1 LAVIYDAQGRGI
13 DTNNPLPIKHSA
25 SDIIQPVE
33 VQSKYAQTVQT
44 HNAVS
49 VALSSWSTES
59 AWHDCDGFDKIAVS
73 VLNDGNFACKCN
85 VMWSNDGITK
95 HGEETVASIA
105 TAISTVCQGIV
116 DIKARYFK
124 LSLNN
129 QESAL
134 AHTMSAW
141 SYLKA

>member
-33 VQSKYAQTVQT
+33 VQSKYASTIQT

-49 VALSSWSTES
+49 IALSGSSIPST
-59 AWHDCDGFDKIAVS
+59 WIDCDGFDKLACTMI
-73 VLNDGNFACKCN
+73 NDASTNSWAN
-85 VMWSNDGITK
+85 IYWSNDGTTL
-95 HGEETVASIA
+95 HGFETMFASNA
-105 TAISTVCQGIV
+105 QQQKSGIV
-116 DIKARYFK
+116 DIKARYAK
-124 LSLNN
+124 VVLGNADAS
-129 QESAL
+129 L

-141 SYLKA
+141 AYLKA

>member
-33 VQSKYAQTVQT
+33 IQSRYASTIQT

-49 VALSSWSTES
+49 IAINTWSIESSWHST
-59 AWHDCDGFDKIAVS
+59 DGFDRLACSLIDDANISNGLVVYWSYDGSTIHGQDTVIAIS
-73 VLNDGNFACKCN
+73 AKQTG
-85 VMWSNDGITK
+85 SGITDVK
-95 HGEETVASIA
+95 APYFKISLGNTDTVA
-105 TAISTVCQGIV
+105 
-116 DIKARYFK
+116 
-124 LSLNN
+124 
-129 QESAL
+129 

-141 SYLKA
+141 VYLKA